1 MRTIKFLLL
10 CSCAV
15 LLLTSCPE
23 PDHEAKF
30 QYLNLNVTELTLSHS
45 DTYSLIAEANEGA
58 DLSKVTW
65 ATTDTMVKVDAYGN
79 LEVTSR
85 VDFESDVTIT
95 ASVNGEDTE
104 SGQMLT
110 ASCVVTVINEQKL
123 ITFNSI
129 YGPWNQ
135 RIPTGVKDSVAVIS
149 SDGRQDTLPCE
160 LYRGMLVINGGSS
173 GIVKGD
179 VEGYVN
185 WVSVPGDFFTAPE
198 YWYCFLVYDDVNGD
212 GSLDTLS
219 LIPAAG
225 DTMPVVSMDEFD
237 ENVVP
242 YAISAGSFD
251 DERALNGILSGEGIS
266 GECIIRTW
274 IWRFYDN
281 ELHGDPCSF
290 IREGSYFVMGDGDVN
305 EAWALGAYEVYSSP
319 FYTAT
324 DDAGEMI
331 ITHPIYRLKMENGN
345 YEETVE
351 VTETPASVPAINNA
365 GKVYRLGYSNQ
376 ELRHRDNL
384 MKTLSYAEKMR
395 LDDVVSAMK

>member
-1 MRTIKFLLL
+1 MVDKIHCLV
-10 CSCAV
+10 SC
-15 LLLTSCPE
+15 
-23 PDHEAKF
+23 
-30 QYLNLNVTELTLSHS
+30 
-45 DTYSLIAEANEGA
+45 
-58 DLSKVTW
+58 
-65 ATTDTMVKVDAYGN
+65 
-79 LEVTSR
+79 
-85 VDFESDVTIT
+85 
-95 ASVNGEDTE
+95 
-104 SGQMLT
+104 
-110 ASCVVTVINEQKL
+110 TV
-123 ITFNSI
+123 
-129 YGPWNQ
+129 
-135 RIPTGVKDSVAVIS
+135 
-149 SDGRQDTLPCE
+149 
-160 LYRGMLVINGGSS
+160 
-173 GIVKGD
+173 
-179 VEGYVN
+179 